1 MAGVICRK
9 WGIMESKEK
18 VKTKYRSDSMT
29 YAFLLYPHANIR
41 YRQSLLQLAV
51 QELSMTLAA
60 LGRGAEVVPKEMGGA
75 MFLTFEEEKLTAR
88 DMRMLSQLASVYMLF
103 SMEDGRLTPLER
115 THPNYVGEDLP
126 ALLKYKGKTNEMF
139 TDTMLTMALAS
150 SAFMPVHDSQL
161 IVCDPMAG
169 RGTTLMLALRR
180 GYHGVGIEIDK
191 ADVKESA
198 DYMTRYLEFHRTKY
212 KRTDSSL
219 TVRGKVGGRENKFVF
234 SDSAEHFK
242 DGDTRTLRLI
252 CGDTRDAAAL
262 LKPQSVHLMVT
273 DIPYGVQKG
282 TAGRQD
288 SIGGT
293 LEAALSGWFDVLK
306 HGGVLAM
313 SFNTH
318 VTKREALIQ
327 LCEKAGFEIVETE
340 NLEHWVE
347 QAISRDVILA
357 RKA

>member
-1 MAGVICRK
+1 
-9 WGIMESKEK
+9 
-18 VKTKYRSDSMT
+18 MT

-51 QELSMTLAA
+51 QELSMTLSA
-60 LGRGAEVVPKEMGGA
+60 LGREAEVVPQKMGGA
-75 MFLTFEEEKLTAR
+75 MFLTFEAAKLTER

-103 SMEDGRLTPLER
+103 EMEDGKLTTLER

-126 ALLKYKGKTNEMF
+126 ALLKYKGKTIEMF
-139 TDTMLTMALAS
+139 TDTMLTMALAA

-161 IVCDPMAG
+161 VVCDPMAG

-180 GYHGVGIEIDK
+180 GYHGVGIEIGK
-191 ADVKESA
+191 ADVKEAA
-198 DYMTRYLEFHRTKY
+198 DYMTRYLEFHRIKY
-212 KRTDSSL
+212 KRTDSAL
-219 TVRGKVGGRENKFVF
+219 TVRGQVGGRENKFVF

-252 CGDTRDAAAL
+252 CGDTREAEAL
-262 LKPQSVHLMVT
+262 LKPNSVHLMVT
-273 DIPYGVQKG
+273 DAPYGVQKG

-293 LEAALSGWFDVLK
+293 IAAALPGWFDVLK
-306 HGGVLAM
+306 SGGVLAM

-318 VTKREALIQ
+318 VTRREGLVR
-327 LCEKAGFEIVETE
+327 LFEKAGFEIVQTA

-357 RKA
+357 RKP

>member
-1 MAGVICRK
+1 M
-9 WGIMESKEK
+9 
-18 VKTKYRSDSMT
+18 
-29 YAFLLYPHANIR
+29 
-41 YRQSLLQLAV
+41 QLAV
-51 QELSMTLAA
+51 QELSMTLSA
-60 LGRGAEVVPKEMGGA
+60 LGREAEVVPQKMGGA
-75 MFLTFEEEKLTAR
+75 MFLTFEAAKLTER

-103 SMEDGRLTPLER
+103 EMEDGKLTTLER

-139 TDTMLTMALAS
+139 TDTMLTMALAA

-161 IVCDPMAG
+161 VVCDPMAG

-180 GYHGVGIEIDK
+180 GYHGVGIEIGK
-191 ADVKESA
+191 ADVKEAA
-198 DYMTRYLEFHRTKY
+198 DYMTRYLEFHRIKY
-212 KRTDSSL
+212 KRTDSAL
-219 TVRGKVGGRENKFVF
+219 TVRGQVGGRENKFVF

-242 DGDTRTLRLI
+242 DGDTRMLRLI
-252 CGDTRDAAAL
+252 CGDTREAETL
-262 LKPQSVHLMVT
+262 LKPNSVHLMVT
-273 DIPYGVQKG
+273 DAPYGVQKG

-293 LEAALSGWFDVLK
+293 IAAALPGWFDVLK
-306 HGGVLAM
+306 SGGVLAM

-318 VTKREALIQ
+318 VTRREGLVR
-327 LCEKAGFEIVETE
+327 LFEKAGFEIVQTA

-357 RKA
+357 RKP

>member
-1 MAGVICRK
+1 
-9 WGIMESKEK
+9 
-18 VKTKYRSDSMT
+18 MT

-51 QELSMTLAA
+51 QELSMTLSA
-60 LGRGAEVVPKEMGGA
+60 LGREAEVVPQKMGGA
-75 MFLTFEEEKLTAR
+75 MFLTFEAAKLTER

-103 SMEDGRLTPLER
+103 EMEDGKLTTLER

-139 TDTMLTMALAS
+139 TDTMLTMALAA

-161 IVCDPMAG
+161 VVCDPMAG

-180 GYHGVGIEIDK
+180 GYHGVGIEISK
-191 ADVKESA
+191 ADVKEAA
-198 DYMTRYLEFHRTKY
+198 DYMTRYLEFHRIKY
-212 KRTDSSL
+212 KRTDSAL
-219 TVRGKVGGRENKFVF
+219 TVRGQVGGRENKFVF

-252 CGDTRDAAAL
+252 CGDTREAEAL
-262 LKPQSVHLMVT
+262 LKPNSVHLMVT
-273 DIPYGVQKG
+273 DAPYGVQKG

-293 LEAALSGWFDVLK
+293 IAAALPGWFDVLK
-306 HGGVLAM
+306 SGGVLAM

-318 VTKREALIQ
+318 VTRREGLVR
-327 LCEKAGFEIVETE
+327 LFEKAGFEIVQTAI
-340 NLEHWVE
+340 LEHWVE

-357 RKA
+357 RKP

>member
-1 MAGVICRK
+1 
-9 WGIMESKEK
+9 
-18 VKTKYRSDSMT
+18 MT
-29 YAFLLYPHANIR
+29 YAFLLYPHANVR

-51 QELSMTLAA
+51 QELAMTLSA
-60 LGRGAEVVPKEMGGA
+60 LGREAEVIPKEMGGA
-75 MFLTFEEEKLTAR
+75 TFLTFEAAKLTER
-88 DMRMLSQLASVYMLF
+88 DMRMLSQLASIYMLF
-103 SMEDGRLTPLER
+103 AMEDGKLTPLAR
-115 THPNYVGEDLP
+115 THPNYIGEDLP

-139 TDTMLTMALAS
+139 TDTMLTMALAA

-161 IVCDPMAG
+161 VVCDPMAG

-180 GYHGVGIEIDK
+180 GYHGVGIEIGK
-191 ADVKESA
+191 ADVKEAA
-198 DYMTRYLEFHRTKY
+198 DYMTRYLEFHRIKY
-212 KRTDSSL
+212 KRTDSAL
-219 TVRGKVGGRENKFVF
+219 TVRGQVGGRENKFVF

-252 CGDTRDAAAL
+252 CGDTREAAAL
-262 LKPQSVHLMVT
+262 LKPGSVHLMVT
-273 DIPYGVQKG
+273 DAPYGVQKG

-293 LEAALSGWFDVLK
+293 IAAALPGWFSVLK
-306 HGGVLAM
+306 SSGVLAM

-318 VTKREALIQ
+318 VTKRDGLVR
-327 LCEKAGFEIVETE
+327 LFEKAGFEIVQTA

-357 RKA
+357 RKP

>member
-1 MAGVICRK
+1 
-9 WGIMESKEK
+9 
-18 VKTKYRSDSMT
+18 MT

-51 QELSMTLAA
+51 QELSMTLSA
-60 LGRGAEVVPKEMGGA
+60 LGREAEVVPQKMGGA
-75 MFLTFEEEKLTAR
+75 MFLTFEAAKLTER

-103 SMEDGRLTPLER
+103 EMEDGKLTTLER

-139 TDTMLTMALAS
+139 TDTMLTMALAA

-161 IVCDPMAG
+161 VVCDPMAG

-180 GYHGVGIEIDK
+180 GYHGVGIEIGK
-191 ADVKESA
+191 ADVKEAA
-198 DYMTRYLEFHRTKY
+198 DYMTRYLEFHRIKY
-212 KRTDSSL
+212 KRTDSAL
-219 TVRGKVGGRENKFVF
+219 TVRGQVGGRENKFVF

-252 CGDTRDAAAL
+252 CGDTREAEAL
-262 LKPQSVHLMVT
+262 LKLNSVHLMVT
-273 DIPYGVQKG
+273 DAPYGVQKG

-293 LEAALSGWFDVLK
+293 IAAALPGWFDVLK
-306 HGGVLAM
+306 SGGVLAM

-318 VTKREALIQ
+318 VTRREGLVR
-327 LCEKAGFEIVETE
+327 LFEKAGFEIVQTA

-357 RKA
+357 RKP

>member
-1 MAGVICRK
+1 
-9 WGIMESKEK
+9 
-18 VKTKYRSDSMT
+18 MT

-51 QELSMTLAA
+51 QELSMTLSA
-60 LGRGAEVVPKEMGGA
+60 LGREAEVVPQKMGGA
-75 MFLTFEEEKLTAR
+75 MFLTFEAAKLTER

-103 SMEDGRLTPLER
+103 EMEDGKLTTLER

-139 TDTMLTMALAS
+139 TDTMLTMALAA

-161 IVCDPMAG
+161 VVCDPMAG

-180 GYHGVGIEIDK
+180 GYHGVGIEIGK
-191 ADVKESA
+191 ADVKEAA
-198 DYMTRYLEFHRTKY
+198 DYMTRYLEFHRIKY
-212 KRTDSSL
+212 KRTDSAL
-219 TVRGKVGGRENKFVF
+219 TVRGQVGGRENKFVF

-252 CGDTRDAAAL
+252 CGDTREAEAL
-262 LKPQSVHLMVT
+262 LKPNSVHLMVT
-273 DIPYGVQKG
+273 DAPYGVQKG

-293 LEAALSGWFDVLK
+293 IAAALPGWFDVLK
-306 HGGVLAM
+306 SGGVLAM

-318 VTKREALIQ
+318 VTRREGLVR
-327 LCEKAGFEIVETE
+327 LFEKAGFEIAQTA

-357 RKA
+357 RKP

>member
-1 MAGVICRK
+1 MI
-9 WGIMESKEK
+9 
-18 VKTKYRSDSMT
+18 

-51 QELSMTLAA
+51 QELSMTLSA
-60 LGRGAEVVPKEMGGA
+60 LGREAEVVPQKMGGA
-75 MFLTFEEEKLTAR
+75 MFLTFEAAKLTER
-88 DMRMLSQLASVYMLF
+88 DMHMLSQLASVYMLF
-103 SMEDGRLTPLER
+103 EMEDGKLTTLER

-139 TDTMLTMALAS
+139 TDTMLTMALAA

-161 IVCDPMAG
+161 VVCDPMAG

-180 GYHGVGIEIDK
+180 GYHGVGIEIGK
-191 ADVKESA
+191 ADVKEAA
-198 DYMTRYLEFHRTKY
+198 DYMTRYLEFHRIKY
-212 KRTDSSL
+212 KRTDSAL
-219 TVRGKVGGRENKFVF
+219 TVRGQVGGRENKFVF

-252 CGDTRDAAAL
+252 CGDTREAEAL
-262 LKPQSVHLMVT
+262 LKPNSVHLMVT
-273 DIPYGVQKG
+273 DAPYGVQKG

-293 LEAALSGWFDVLK
+293 IAAALPGWFDVLK
-306 HGGVLAM
+306 SGGVLAM

-318 VTKREALIQ
+318 VTRREGLVR
-327 LCEKAGFEIVETE
+327 LFEKAGFEIVQTA

-357 RKA
+357 RKP

>member
-1 MAGVICRK
+1 
-9 WGIMESKEK
+9 
-18 VKTKYRSDSMT
+18 MT

-51 QELSMTLAA
+51 QELSMTLSA
-60 LGRGAEVVPKEMGGA
+60 LGREAEVVPQKMGGA
-75 MFLTFEEEKLTAR
+75 MFLTFEAAKLTER

-103 SMEDGRLTPLER
+103 EMEDGKLTTLER

-139 TDTMLTMALAS
+139 TDTMLTMALAA

-161 IVCDPMAG
+161 VVCDPMAG

-180 GYHGVGIEIDK
+180 GYHGVGIEIGK
-191 ADVKESA
+191 ADVKEAA
-198 DYMTRYLEFHRTKY
+198 DYMTRYLEFHRIKY
-212 KRTDSSL
+212 KRTDSAL
-219 TVRGKVGGRENKFVF
+219 TVRGQVGGRENKFVF

-242 DGDTRTLRLI
+242 DGDTRTLRLF
-252 CGDTRDAAAL
+252 CGDTREAEAL
-262 LKPQSVHLMVT
+262 LKPNSVHLMVT
-273 DIPYGVQKG
+273 DAPYGVQKG

-293 LEAALSGWFDVLK
+293 IAAALPGWFDVLK
-306 HGGVLAM
+306 SGGVLAM

-318 VTKREALIQ
+318 VTRREGLVR
-327 LCEKAGFEIVETE
+327 LFEKAGFEIVQTA

-357 RKA
+357 RKP

>member
-1 MAGVICRK
+1 
-9 WGIMESKEK
+9 
-18 VKTKYRSDSMT
+18 MT

-51 QELSMTLAA
+51 QELSMTLSA
-60 LGRGAEVVPKEMGGA
+60 LGREAEVVPQKMGGA
-75 MFLTFEEEKLTAR
+75 MFLTFEAAKLTER

-103 SMEDGRLTPLER
+103 EMEDGKLTTLER

-139 TDTMLTMALAS
+139 TDTMLTMALAA

-161 IVCDPMAG
+161 VVCDPMAG

-180 GYHGVGIEIDK
+180 GYHGVGIEIGK
-191 ADVKESA
+191 ADVKEAA
-198 DYMTRYLEFHRTKY
+198 DYMTRYLEFHRIKY
-212 KRTDSSL
+212 KRTDSAL
-219 TVRGKVGGRENKFVF
+219 TVRGQVGGRENKFVF

-252 CGDTRDAAAL
+252 CGDTREAEAL
-262 LKPQSVHLMVT
+262 LKPNSVHLMVT
-273 DIPYGVQKG
+273 DAPYGVQKG

-288 SIGGT
+288 SIGST
-293 LEAALSGWFDVLK
+293 IAAALPGWFDVLK
-306 HGGVLAM
+306 SGGVLAM

-318 VTKREALIQ
+318 VTRREGLVR
-327 LCEKAGFEIVETE
+327 LFEKAGFEIVQTA

-357 RKA
+357 RKP

>member
-1 MAGVICRK
+1 
-9 WGIMESKEK
+9 
-18 VKTKYRSDSMT
+18 MT
-29 YAFLLYPHANIR
+29 YAFLLYPHANIH

-51 QELSMTLAA
+51 QELSMTLSA
-60 LGRGAEVVPKEMGGA
+60 LGREAEVVPQKMGGA
-75 MFLTFEEEKLTAR
+75 MFLTFEAAKLTER

-103 SMEDGRLTPLER
+103 EMEDGKLTTLER

-139 TDTMLTMALAS
+139 TDTMLTMALAA

-161 IVCDPMAG
+161 VVCDPMAG

-180 GYHGVGIEIDK
+180 GYHGVGIEIGK
-191 ADVKESA
+191 ADVKEAA
-198 DYMTRYLEFHRTKY
+198 DYMTRYLEFHRIKY
-212 KRTDSSL
+212 KRTDSAL
-219 TVRGKVGGRENKFVF
+219 TVRGQVGGRENKFVF

-252 CGDTRDAAAL
+252 CGDTREAEAL
-262 LKPQSVHLMVT
+262 LKPNSVHLMVT
-273 DIPYGVQKG
+273 DAPYGVQKG

-293 LEAALSGWFDVLK
+293 IAAALPGWFDVLK
-306 HGGVLAM
+306 SGGVLAM

-318 VTKREALIQ
+318 VTRREGLVR
-327 LCEKAGFEIVETE
+327 LFEKAGFEIVQTA

-357 RKA
+357 RKP

>member
-1 MAGVICRK
+1 
-9 WGIMESKEK
+9 
-18 VKTKYRSDSMT
+18 MT

-51 QELSMTLAA
+51 QELSMTLSA
-60 LGRGAEVVPKEMGGA
+60 LGREAEVVPQKMGGA
-75 MFLTFEEEKLTAR
+75 MFLTFEAAKLTER

-103 SMEDGRLTPLER
+103 EMEDGKLTTLER

-126 ALLKYKGKTNEMF
+126 ALLKYKGKTNEMV
-139 TDTMLTMALAS
+139 TDTMLTMALAA

-161 IVCDPMAG
+161 VVCDPMAG

-180 GYHGVGIEIDK
+180 GYHGVGIEIGK
-191 ADVKESA
+191 ADVKEAA
-198 DYMTRYLEFHRTKY
+198 DYMTRYLEFHRIKY
-212 KRTDSSL
+212 KRTDSAL
-219 TVRGKVGGRENKFVF
+219 TVRGQVGGRENKFVF

-252 CGDTRDAAAL
+252 CGDTREAEAL
-262 LKPQSVHLMVT
+262 LKPNSVHLMVT
-273 DIPYGVQKG
+273 DAPYGVQKG

-293 LEAALSGWFDVLK
+293 IAAALPGWFDVLK
-306 HGGVLAM
+306 SGGVLAM

-318 VTKREALIQ
+318 VTRREGLVR
-327 LCEKAGFEIVETE
+327 LFEKAGFEIVQTA

-357 RKA
+357 RKP

>member
-1 MAGVICRK
+1 
-9 WGIMESKEK
+9 
-18 VKTKYRSDSMT
+18 MT
-29 YAFLLYPHANIR
+29 YAFLLYPHANVR
-41 YRQSLLQLAV
+41 YRQSLLQLAA
-51 QELSMTLAA
+51 QELTMTLTA
-60 LGRGAEVVPKEMGGA
+60 LGREAEVAPKEMGGA
-75 MFLTFEEEKLTAR
+75 TFLTFEAAKLTER

-103 SMEDGRLTPLER
+103 GMEDGRLTPIAR

-139 TDTMLTMALAS
+139 TDTMLTMALAA

-161 IVCDPMAG
+161 VVCDPMAG

-180 GYHGVGIEIDK
+180 GYHGVGLEIGK
-191 ADVKESA
+191 ADVKEAA
-198 DYMTRYLEFHRTKY
+198 DYMTRYLEFHRIKY
-212 KRTDSSL
+212 KRTDSAL
-219 TVRGKVGGRENKFVF
+219 TVRGQVGGRENKFVF

-242 DGDTRTLRLI
+242 AGDTRTLRLI
-252 CGDTRDAAAL
+252 CGDTREAAAL
-262 LKPQSVHLMVT
+262 LKPNSVHLMVT
-273 DIPYGVQKG
+273 DAPYGVQKG

-293 LEAALSGWFDVLK
+293 IAAALPGWFDVLK
-306 HGGVLAM
+306 SGGVLAM

-318 VTKREALIQ
+318 VTRREGLVR
-327 LCEKAGFEIVETE
+327 LFEKAGFEIVQTA

-357 RKA
+357 RKP

>member
-1 MAGVICRK
+1 
-9 WGIMESKEK
+9 
-18 VKTKYRSDSMT
+18 MT

-51 QELSMTLAA
+51 QELSMTLSA
-60 LGRGAEVVPKEMGGA
+60 LGREAEVVPQKMGGA
-75 MFLTFEEEKLTAR
+75 MFLTFEAAKLTER

-103 SMEDGRLTPLER
+103 EMEDGKLTTLER

-139 TDTMLTMALAS
+139 TDTMLTMALAA

-161 IVCDPMAG
+161 VVCDPMAG

-180 GYHGVGIEIDK
+180 GYHGVGIEIGK
-191 ADVKESA
+191 ADVKEAA
-198 DYMTRYLEFHRTKY
+198 DYMTRYLEFHRIKY
-212 KRTDSSL
+212 KRTDSAL
-219 TVRGKVGGRENKFVF
+219 TVRGQVGGRENKFVF

-252 CGDTRDAAAL
+252 CGDTREAEAL
-262 LKPQSVHLMVT
+262 LKPNSVHLMVT
-273 DIPYGVQKG
+273 DAPYGVQKG

-293 LEAALSGWFDVLK
+293 IAAALPGWLDVLK
-306 HGGVLAM
+306 SGGVLAM

-318 VTKREALIQ
+318 VTQREGLVR
-327 LCEKAGFEIVETE
+327 LFEKAGFEIVQTA

-357 RKA
+357 RKP

>member
-1 MAGVICRK
+1 
-9 WGIMESKEK
+9 
-18 VKTKYRSDSMT
+18 MT
-29 YAFLLYPHANIR
+29 YAFLLYPHANVR
-41 YRQSLLQLAV
+41 YRQSLLQLAA
-51 QELSMTLAA
+51 QELAMTLTA
-60 LGRGAEVVPKEMGGA
+60 LGREAEVTPKEMGGA
-75 MFLTFEEEKLTAR
+75 TFLTFEAAKLTER

-103 SMEDGRLTPLER
+103 SMEDGRLTPIAR

-139 TDTMLTMALAS
+139 TDTMLTMALAA

-161 IVCDPMAG
+161 VVCDPMAG

-180 GYHGVGIEIDK
+180 GYHGVGIEIGK
-191 ADVKESA
+191 ADVKEAA
-198 DYMTRYLEFHRTKY
+198 DYMTRYLEFHRIKY
-212 KRTDSSL
+212 KRTDSAL
-219 TVRGKVGGRENKFVF
+219 TVRGQVGGRENKFVF

-252 CGDTRDAAAL
+252 CGDTREAEAL
-262 LKPQSVHLMVT
+262 LKPNSVHLMVT
-273 DIPYGVQKG
+273 DAPYGVQKG

-293 LEAALSGWFDVLK
+293 IAAALPGWFDVLK
-306 HGGVLAM
+306 SGGVLAM

-318 VTKREALIQ
+318 VTRREGLVR
-327 LCEKAGFEIVETE
+327 LFEKTGFEIVQTA

-357 RKA
+357 RKP

>member
-1 MAGVICRK
+1 
-9 WGIMESKEK
+9 
-18 VKTKYRSDSMT
+18 MT

-51 QELSMTLAA
+51 QELSMTLSA
-60 LGRGAEVVPKEMGGA
+60 LGREAEVVPQKMGGA
-75 MFLTFEEEKLTAR
+75 MFLTFEAAKLTER

-103 SMEDGRLTPLER
+103 EMEDGKLTTLER

-139 TDTMLTMALAS
+139 TDTMLTMALAA
-150 SAFMPVHDSQL
+150 SASMPVHDSQL
-161 IVCDPMAG
+161 VVCDPMAG

-180 GYHGVGIEIDK
+180 GYHGVGIEIGK
-191 ADVKESA
+191 ADVKEAA
-198 DYMTRYLEFHRTKY
+198 DYMTRYLEFHRIKY
-212 KRTDSSL
+212 KRTESTL
-219 TVRGKVGGRENKFVF
+219 TVRGQVGGRENKFVF

-252 CGDTRDAAAL
+252 CGDTREAEAL
-262 LKPQSVHLMVT
+262 LKPNSVHLMVT
-273 DIPYGVQKG
+273 DAPYGVQKG

-293 LEAALSGWFDVLK
+293 IAAALPGWFDVLK
-306 HGGVLAM
+306 SGGVLAM

-318 VTKREALIQ
+318 VTRREGLVR
-327 LCEKAGFEIVETE
+327 LFEKAGFEIVQTA

-357 RKA
+357 RKP

>member
-1 MAGVICRK
+1 
-9 WGIMESKEK
+9 
-18 VKTKYRSDSMT
+18 MT

-51 QELSMTLAA
+51 QELSMTLSA
-60 LGRGAEVVPKEMGGA
+60 LGREAEVVPQKMGGA
-75 MFLTFEEEKLTAR
+75 MFLTFEAAKLTER

-103 SMEDGRLTPLER
+103 EMEDGKLTTLER

-139 TDTMLTMALAS
+139 TDTMLTMALAA

-161 IVCDPMAG
+161 VVCDPMAG

-180 GYHGVGIEIDK
+180 GYHGVGIEIGK
-191 ADVKESA
+191 ADVKEAA
-198 DYMTRYLEFHRTKY
+198 DYMTRYLEFQRIKY
-212 KRTDSSL
+212 KRTDSTL
-219 TVRGKVGGRENKFVF
+219 TVRGQVGGRENKFVF

-252 CGDTRDAAAL
+252 CGDTREAEAL
-262 LKPQSVHLMVT
+262 LKPNSVHLMVT
-273 DIPYGVQKG
+273 DAPYGVQKG

-293 LEAALSGWFDVLK
+293 IAAALPGWFDVLK
-306 HGGVLAM
+306 SGGVLAM

-318 VTKREALIQ
+318 VTRREGLVR
-327 LCEKAGFEIVETE
+327 LFEKAGFEIVQTA

-357 RKA
+357 RKP

>member
-1 MAGVICRK
+1 
-9 WGIMESKEK
+9 
-18 VKTKYRSDSMT
+18 MT

-51 QELSMTLAA
+51 QELSMTLSA
-60 LGRGAEVVPKEMGGA
+60 LGREAEVVPQKMGGA
-75 MFLTFEEEKLTAR
+75 MFLTFEAAKLTER

-103 SMEDGRLTPLER
+103 EMEDGKLTTLER

-139 TDTMLTMALAS
+139 TDTMLTMALAA

-161 IVCDPMAG
+161 VVCDPMAG

-180 GYHGVGIEIDK
+180 GYHGVGIEIGK
-191 ADVKESA
+191 ADVKEAA
-198 DYMTRYLEFHRTKY
+198 DYMTRYLEFHRIKY
-212 KRTDSSL
+212 KRTDSAL
-219 TVRGKVGGRENKFVF
+219 TVRGQVGGRENKFVF

-252 CGDTRDAAAL
+252 CGDTREAEAL
-262 LKPQSVHLMVT
+262 LKPNSVHLMVT
-273 DIPYGVQKG
+273 DAPYGVQKG

-293 LEAALSGWFDVLK
+293 IAAALPGWFDVLK
-306 HGGVLAM
+306 SGGVLAM

-318 VTKREALIQ
+318 VTRREGLVRLFEQ
-327 LCEKAGFEIVETE
+327 AGFEIVQTA

-357 RKA
+357 RKP

>member
-1 MAGVICRK
+1 
-9 WGIMESKEK
+9 
-18 VKTKYRSDSMT
+18 MT

-51 QELSMTLAA
+51 QELSMTLSA
-60 LGRGAEVVPKEMGGA
+60 LGREAEVVPQKMGGA
-75 MFLTFEEEKLTAR
+75 MFLTFEAAKLTER

-103 SMEDGRLTPLER
+103 EMEDGKLTTLER

-139 TDTMLTMALAS
+139 ADTMLTMALAA

-161 IVCDPMAG
+161 VVCDPMAG

-180 GYHGVGIEIDK
+180 GYHGVGIEIGK
-191 ADVKESA
+191 ADVKEAA
-198 DYMTRYLEFHRTKY
+198 DYMTRYLEFHRIKY
-212 KRTDSSL
+212 KRTDSAL
-219 TVRGKVGGRENKFVF
+219 TVRGQVGGRENKFVF

-252 CGDTRDAAAL
+252 CGDTREAEAL
-262 LKPQSVHLMVT
+262 LKPNSVHLMVT
-273 DIPYGVQKG
+273 DAPYGVQKG

-293 LEAALSGWFDVLK
+293 IAAALPGWFDVLK
-306 HGGVLAM
+306 SGGVLAM

-318 VTKREALIQ
+318 VTRREGLVR
-327 LCEKAGFEIVETE
+327 LFEKAGFEIVQTA

-357 RKA
+357 RKP

>member
-1 MAGVICRK
+1 
-9 WGIMESKEK
+9 
-18 VKTKYRSDSMT
+18 MT

-51 QELSMTLAA
+51 QELSMTLSA
-60 LGRGAEVVPKEMGGA
+60 LGREAEVVPQKMGGA
-75 MFLTFEEEKLTAR
+75 MFLTFEAAKLTER

-103 SMEDGRLTPLER
+103 EMEDGKLTTLER

-126 ALLKYKGKTNEMF
+126 VLLKYKGKTNEMF
-139 TDTMLTMALAS
+139 TDTMLTMALAA

-161 IVCDPMAG
+161 VVCDPMAG

-180 GYHGVGIEIDK
+180 GYHGVGIEISK
-191 ADVKESA
+191 ADVKEAA
-198 DYMTRYLEFHRTKY
+198 DYMTRYLEFHRIKY
-212 KRTDSSL
+212 KRTDSAL
-219 TVRGKVGGRENKFVF
+219 TVRGQVGGRENKFVF

-252 CGDTRDAAAL
+252 CGDTREAEAL
-262 LKPQSVHLMVT
+262 LKPNSVHLMVT
-273 DIPYGVQKG
+273 DAPYGVQKG

-293 LEAALSGWFDVLK
+293 IAAALPGWFDVLK
-306 HGGVLAM
+306 SGGVLAM

-318 VTKREALIQ
+318 VTRREGLVR
-327 LCEKAGFEIVETE
+327 LFEKAGFEIVQTA

-357 RKA
+357 RKP

>member
-1 MAGVICRK
+1 
-9 WGIMESKEK
+9 
-18 VKTKYRSDSMT
+18 MT

-51 QELSMTLAA
+51 QELSMTLSA
-60 LGRGAEVVPKEMGGA
+60 LGREAEVVPQKMGGA
-75 MFLTFEEEKLTAR
+75 MFLTFEAAKLTER
-88 DMRMLSQLASVYMLF
+88 DMRMLSQMASVYMLF
-103 SMEDGRLTPLER
+103 EMEDGKLTTLER

-139 TDTMLTMALAS
+139 TDTMLTMALAA

-161 IVCDPMAG
+161 VVCDPMAG

-180 GYHGVGIEIDK
+180 GYHGVGIEIGK
-191 ADVKESA
+191 ADVKEAA
-198 DYMTRYLEFHRTKY
+198 DYMTRYLEFHRIKY
-212 KRTDSSL
+212 KRTDSAL
-219 TVRGKVGGRENKFVF
+219 TVRGQVGGRENKFVF

-252 CGDTRDAAAL
+252 CGDTREAEAL
-262 LKPQSVHLMVT
+262 LKPNSVHLMVT
-273 DIPYGVQKG
+273 DAPYGVQKG

-293 LEAALSGWFDVLK
+293 IAAALPGWFDVLK
-306 HGGVLAM
+306 SGGVLAM

-318 VTKREALIQ
+318 VTRREGLVR
-327 LCEKAGFEIVETE
+327 LFEKAGFEIVQTA

-357 RKA
+357 RKP

>member
-1 MAGVICRK
+1 
-9 WGIMESKEK
+9 
-18 VKTKYRSDSMT
+18 MT
-29 YAFLLYPHANIR
+29 YAFLLYPHANVR

-51 QELSMTLAA
+51 QELAMTLSA
-60 LGRGAEVVPKEMGGA
+60 LGREAEVIPKEMGGA
-75 MFLTFEEEKLTAR
+75 TFLTFEAAKLTER
-88 DMRMLSQLASVYMLF
+88 DMRMLSQLASIYMLF
-103 SMEDGRLTPLER
+103 AMEDGKLTPLAR
-115 THPNYVGEDLP
+115 THPNYIGEDLP

-139 TDTMLTMALAS
+139 TDTMLTMALAA

-161 IVCDPMAG
+161 VVCDPMAG

-180 GYHGVGIEIDK
+180 GYHGVGLEIGK
-191 ADVKESA
+191 ADVKEAA
-198 DYMTRYLEFHRTKY
+198 DYMTRYLEFHRIKY
-212 KRTDSSL
+212 KRTDSAL
-219 TVRGKVGGRENKFVF
+219 TVRGQVGGRENKFVF

-252 CGDTRDAAAL
+252 CGDTREAAAL
-262 LKPQSVHLMVT
+262 LKPNSVHLMVT
-273 DIPYGVQKG
+273 DAPYGVQKG

-293 LEAALSGWFDVLK
+293 IAAALPGWFDVLK
-306 HGGVLAM
+306 SGGVLAM

-318 VTKREALIQ
+318 VTKRDGLIR
-327 LCEKAGFEIVETE
+327 LFEKAGFEIVQTA

-357 RKA
+357 RKP

>member
-1 MAGVICRK
+1 
-9 WGIMESKEK
+9 
-18 VKTKYRSDSMT
+18 MT
-29 YAFLLYPHANIR
+29 YAFLLYPHANVR

-51 QELSMTLAA
+51 QELAMTLTA
-60 LGRGAEVVPKEMGGA
+60 LGREAEVTPKEMGGA
-75 MFLTFEEEKLTAR
+75 TFLTFEAAKLTER

-103 SMEDGRLTPLER
+103 SMEDGRLTPIAR

-139 TDTMLTMALAS
+139 TDTMLTMALAA

-161 IVCDPMAG
+161 VVCDPMAG

-180 GYHGVGIEIDK
+180 GYHGVGLEIGK
-191 ADVKESA
+191 ADVKEAA
-198 DYMTRYLEFHRTKY
+198 DYMTRYLEFHRIKY
-212 KRTDSSL
+212 KRTDSAL
-219 TVRGKVGGRENKFVF
+219 TVRGQVGGRENKFVF

-242 DGDTRTLRLI
+242 AGDTRTLRLI
-252 CGDTRDAAAL
+252 CGDTREAAAL
-262 LKPQSVHLMVT
+262 LKPNSVHLMVT
-273 DIPYGVQKG
+273 DAPYGVQKG

-293 LEAALSGWFDVLK
+293 IAAAFPGWHSVLK
-306 HGGVLAM
+306 PGGVLAI

-318 VTKREALIQ
+318 VTKRDTLIR
-327 LCEKAGFEIVETE
+327 LMEKAGFEAVQTA

-357 RKA
+357 RKP